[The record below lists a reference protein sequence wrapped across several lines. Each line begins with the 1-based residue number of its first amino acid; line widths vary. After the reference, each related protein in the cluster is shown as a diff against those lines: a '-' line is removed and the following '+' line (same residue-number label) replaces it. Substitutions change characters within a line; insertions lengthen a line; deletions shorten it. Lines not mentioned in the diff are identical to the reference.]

1 MKKVV
6 LSLLIAGV
14 TLMSCKNDPQQSQ
27 PQNLPGETNTETT
40 DEIALNSGL
49 ATEEPAATY
58 LYVTARS
65 GLSLRAFDNLQSKR
79 LARMP
84 YGTRV
89 KVITAEERPTMTVGG
104 IPGGMHKVEFN
115 HKTGYAFNGYLSRYF
130 PPEQDITPKG
140 YASELK
146 SHFPG
151 VTYSKKTGDSVS
163 NPITIETITLPEA
176 SWHEAYFV
184 AQQLFDFPKE
194 FDFPSLTGPP
204 NEVVKDSK
212 PKKGVWTSQLEVDRT
227 EKGLSSINYRYE
239 AQKFKSVVEI
249 IEKENKMILKRS
261 ETIK

>member
-6 LSLLIAGV
+6 LSLLFVGV
-14 TLMSCKNDPQQSQ
+14 ALMSCKNDLEQTQ
-27 PQNLPGETNTETT
+27 PQNPPGAVHPETT
-40 DEIALNSGL
+40 DEIALNTGVV
-49 ATEEPAATY
+49 TEEPAVSY

-65 GLSLRAFDNLQSKR
+65 GLSLRAFDNLQSQR

-84 YGTRV
+84 YGTKV
-89 KVITAEERPTMTVGG
+89 KVIDAEEQPTMTVSG
-104 IPGGMHKVEFN
+104 ISGGMHKVEFN

-140 YASELK
+140 YASELNR
-146 SHFPG
+146 HFPG
-151 VTYSKKTGDSVS
+151 VTYSKKTGKSVS
-163 NPITIETITLPEA
+163 NPETIETITLPEA

-204 NEVVKDSK
+204 NEVVEDSK

-249 IEKENKMILKRS
+249 TEQDNKMILKRS

>member
-6 LSLLIAGV
+6 LSLLVVGV
-14 TLMSCKNDPQQSQ
+14 LLTSCKNDLEQTQ
-27 PQNLPGETNTETT
+27 PPNPPGASNAEKT

-49 ATEEPAATY
+49 ATEEPAVTY

-65 GLSLRAFDNLQSKR
+65 GLSLRAFDNLQSER
-79 LARMP
+79 LAKMP

-89 KVITAEERPTMTVGG
+89 KVIDAEERPTMNVGG

-130 PPEQDITPKG
+130 PPEQDITPVG
-140 YASELK
+140 YALELK
-146 SHFPG
+146 GHFPG

-163 NPITIETITLPEA
+163 NPETIETITLPEA

-204 NEVVKDSK
+204 NEVVKDSR
-212 PKKGVWTSQLEVDRT
+212 PKKGVWTGQLEVGRS
-227 EKGLSSINYRYE
+227 EKGLSSIKYRYE
-239 AQKFKSVVEI
+239 AQKFKSLVEI